1 MPNRTCSPGCD
12 GGAAFCSRE
21 ATGGAFGASA
31 VAGFAIRTGSAG
43 APAVAGLAG
52 LGREGLAAG
61 RVLAAEVAGF
71 FAFVGVVCALSVTGT
86 ENAQTVRA

>member
-1 MPNRTCSPGCD
+1 M
-12 GGAAFCSRE
+12 
-21 ATGGAFGASA
+21 
-31 VAGFAIRTGSAG
+31 RTGSAG
-43 APAVAGLAG
+43 AVAVAGLFGG

-71 FAFVGVVCALSVTGT
+71 FAFVDVVCALSITGT

>member
-21 ATGGAFGASA
+21 GTGGASGASGG
-31 VAGFAIRTGSAG
+31 VGFAIRTGSAG
-43 APAVAGLAG
+43 APAVAGL
-52 LGREGLAAG
+52 GREVPAAG
-61 RVLAAEVAGF
+61 RGLAEEVAGF